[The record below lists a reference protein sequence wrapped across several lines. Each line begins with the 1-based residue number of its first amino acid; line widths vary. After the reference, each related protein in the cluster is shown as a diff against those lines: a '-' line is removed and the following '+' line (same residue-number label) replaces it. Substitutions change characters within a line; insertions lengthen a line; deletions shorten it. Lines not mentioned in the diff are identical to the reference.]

1 MDEIEEK
8 VERLEKVLLLTLR
21 LAKAV
26 KRAHNQVTGAFNKNF
41 EVFDKDIDRN
51 TVNIDKIV
59 ETLKGLV
66 GDAAEWDKEH
76 PEGKIA
82 NKDIEMMFL

>member
-1 MDEIEEK
+1 MTELEEK
-8 VERLEKVLLLTLR
+8 VERIEKILLLTWK

-26 KRAHNQVTGAFNKNF
+26 KRGHNQVTRVFNKNF
-41 EVFDKDIDRN
+41 ETFDKDIDRN

-76 PEGKIA
+76 PEGKIM

>member
-26 KRAHNQVTGAFNKNF
+26 KRAHNQVTGAFNKNLTGF
-41 EVFDKDIDRN
+41 
-51 TVNIDKIV
+51 TS
-59 ETLKGLV
+59 
-66 GDAAEWDKEH
+66 
-76 PEGKIA
+76 
-82 NKDIEMMFL
+82 